1 MPVFYQ
7 KEKSKF
13 GTTSGTIIA
22 FPVDLISTDPNDA
35 DNVAKLPAGYLR
47 CDGSVQSA
55 IIYPTLAEVLGTG
68 DASVFR
74 QPDKTLNA
82 NQFQLPD
89 LRSKYLKATATSNQG
104 LINNH
109 TTVNAS
115 GQTVSKAGIGVSI
128 TTNVGNSATVSF
140 QGLFRIPPQTANLL
154 GNLSFTKPKYTEEEV
169 VDIKSMAPH
178 VHYTNTS
185 RCRIKPKNLNN
196 IYLEDNYYVNATTIG
211 VNNWFD
217 ATGQPSEGGYLEAQ
231 PACNFYLI
239 GQDSNA
245 GNLLPTLNGCSIEYW
260 EVCYSGCSGMIQN
273 CLVPN
278 NKTYTFE
285 SEAQAEQTCLGF
297 IKTNFTI
304 GIGGSISGSSSDGY
318 NSTNNNVGS
327 DDIPQSG
334 DNGYSHTAKL
344 NNVLP
349 FDPSADT
356 DIEAAITV
364 SNVVQITDDY
374 NYEDDPTL
382 HKHTINYTV
391 DPTSYTMTTGELFI
405 PTDGLKATISISP
418 ENTVALDDMVPP
430 FTIVEYLIKI

>member
-22 FPVDLISTDPNDA
+22 FPIDLLSTDPNDA
-35 DNVAKLPAGYLR
+35 DNVLNLPAGYLR

-55 IIYPTLAEVLGTG
+55 VIYPTLAEVLGTG

-74 QPDKTLNA
+74 QPDKTLNT

-89 LRSKYLKATATSNQG
+89 LRSKYLKATAQSNQG

-128 TTNVGNSATVSF
+128 TSNVGSSTTLSF
-140 QGLFRIPPQTANLL
+140 QGLFRVPPQTANLL
-154 GNLSFTKPKYTEEEV
+154 GNLSFTRPKYTEEEV
-169 VDIKSMAPH
+169 VDAKSMAPH
-178 VHYTNTS
+178 VHFTNTS
-185 RCRIKPKNLNN
+185 RCRIKPKGTN
-196 IYLEDNYYVNATTIG
+196 IYLEDNYYINATTIG
-211 VNNWFD
+211 VNKWFD
-217 ATGQPSEGGYLEAQ
+217 ATGQPSANEPLTAQ
-231 PACNFYLI
+231 AACNLYLI

-245 GNLLPTLNGCSIEYW
+245 DNLIPNLNGCSIEYW
-260 EVCYSGCSGMIQN
+260 QVCYSGCAGMIQN
-273 CLVPN
+273 CLVPAG
-278 NKTYTFE
+278 KTYTYDGDAE
-285 SEAQAEQTCLGF
+285 AEQTCLGF
-297 IKTNFTI
+297 IKTNFEI
-304 GIGGSISGSSSDGY
+304 PIGGSISGDSSDGY
-318 NSTNNNVGS
+318 NSSNNKVGS

-356 DIEAAITV
+356 DVIANATV
-364 SNVVQITDDY
+364 SNVVQVTDDY
-374 NYEDDPTL
+374 NYENDPSL

-391 DPTSYTMTTGELFI
+391 DPTVYSLTTGELFI
-405 PTDGLKATISISP
+405 PTDGLKATISVSP